1 MIRVAVIDDHYA
13 VRLGL
18 EAALRAQPDMTP
30 VGAAA
35 SAAELAPLLY
45 RTTPDVL
52 LVDYRLPDD
61 DGLAIC
67 LRLEAEVGAPALIV
81 HSAFAEDWL
90 TVPALIAGADGI
102 VHKGASGQQLAQAIR
117 TVADGRSALPEIAP
131 ELLVAAAETI
141 GPDDQAILGLL
152 IHAVPKTE
160 ICGVL
165 GLTRAQLRA
174 RRSRMLATL
183 RAPAATDRWASA
195 PIQPARAMTDDGR

>member
-1 MIRVAVIDDHYA
+1 MIRVAVVDDHYA

-35 SAAELAPLLY
+35 SAAELAPMLY

-67 LRLEAEVGAPALIV
+67 LRLEAEVGSPALVV

-117 TVADGRSALPEIAP
+117 TVAAGRSALPEIAP
-131 ELLVAAAETI
+131 DLLVAAAETI
-141 GPDDQAILGLL
+141 DPDDQAILGLL
-152 IHAVPKTE
+152 IHAVPKAE

-165 GLTRAQLRA
+165 GLTPAQLRA

-183 RAPAATDRWASA
+183 RAPAAADRWASA
-195 PIQPARAMTDDGR
+195 PIQPARAVTDDGR

>member
-1 MIRVAVIDDHYA
+1 MIRVAVVDDHYA

-30 VGAAA
+30 VGAAS

-52 LVDYRLPDD
+52 LVDYRLPGD

-81 HSAFAEDWL
+81 HSAFADDWL
-90 TVPALIAGADGI
+90 TVPALVAGAHGV
-102 VHKGASGQQLAQAIR
+102 VHKGASGQQLAEAIR

-131 ELLVAAAETI
+131 DLLVAAGETI
-141 GPDDQAILGLL
+141 GPDDQPILGMLV
-152 IHAVPKTE
+152 HGVPKAE

-165 GLTRAQLRA
+165 GLTPAQLRA
-174 RRSRMLATL
+174 RRSRMLATM

-195 PIQPARAMTDDGR
+195 PIHSARAVIDDGR

>member
-18 EAALRAQPDMTP
+18 EAALRAQPDMIP

-35 SAAELAPLLY
+35 SAAELAPMLY

-67 LRLEAEVGAPALIV
+67 LRLEAEVNAPALVV
-81 HSAFAEDWL
+81 HSAFADDWL

-117 TVADGRSALPEIAP
+117 TVADGRSALPEIAAGV
-131 ELLVAAAETI
+131 LAAAAETI
-141 GPDDQAILGLL
+141 GPDDQPILGMLV
-152 IHAVPKTE
+152 HAVSKPE
-160 ICGVL
+160 ICRVL
-165 GLTRAQLRA
+165 RLTPAQLRA

-183 RAPAATDRWASA
+183 RAPAAADRWASA
-195 PIQPARAMTDDGR
+195 PIQPARAMTDHGR